1 MSDDIIHK
9 GEISFFNYGN
19 ADFVD
24 IPVTSNTLRDVG
36 PMTVITPFKL
46 TAKRAP
52 TNLNLVE
59 TPKKGDKVPQW
70 NNVDFHVEVKPKTR

>member
-1 MSDDIIHK
+1 M
-9 GEISFFNYGN
+9 
-19 ADFVD
+19 
-24 IPVTSNTLRDVG
+24 
-36 PMTVITPFKL
+36 PFKL

-59 TPKKGDKVPQW
+59 TPKKAEKVPQW

>member
-24 IPVTSNTLRDVG
+24 IPVTAVRDIG
-36 PMTVITPFKL
+36 PLTITMPFKL

-52 TNLNLVE
+52 TNLNLAE
-59 TPKKGDKVPQW
+59 TPKKGEKVPQW

>member
-24 IPVTSNTLRDVG
+24 IPVTSKAL
-36 PMTVITPFKL
+36 
-46 TAKRAP
+46 
-52 TNLNLVE
+52 
-59 TPKKGDKVPQW
+59 
-70 NNVDFHVEVKPKTR
+70 